1 MRRTL
6 LLTCLAALT
15 LGTPGCSSDDGDASK
30 SDATT
35 SATTAGPSGEF
46 VMLSYNV
53 AGLPEALS
61 GSEPA
66 INTPIIGPKLNAFDL
81 VLLQESWKTP
91 EPNPLAP
98 LRVYHEDLEAAADFP
113 HRSTPATQPL
123 GSNPHRPEALLADGL
138 NRFSRLSFDEVTRV
152 AWTGCFGGM
161 DRSDHGAGDCLA
173 TKGFSVATTELADG
187 VELDVYNL
195 HGEAGSS
202 ARDQELQ
209 AADYEQLAKFI
220 LEHSADK
227 AILLAGDTNLHTD
240 VDADPEHPEGAGDL
254 AIWERF
260 LEQTGLV
267 DVCEPLD
274 CRDPD
279 RIDKAAFRNNDSVT
293 LKPLSRTWETDNFK
307 RDDGRPLSDHEPLAV
322 RFRWSSKPRG

>member
-1 MRRTL
+1 M
-6 LLTCLAALT
+6 TCLAALV
-15 LGTPGCSSDDGDASK
+15 LGTPGCSSGDGDTAK

-35 SATTAGPSGEF
+35 STTTAGPSGEF

-66 INTPIIGPKLNAFDL
+66 TNTPIIGPKLNAYDL

-113 HRSTPATQPL
+113 HLSTPATQPL
-123 GSNPHRPEALLADGL
+123 GSNPDRPSALLADGL
-138 NRFSRLSFDEVTRV
+138 NRFSRMPFGEITRV
-152 AWTGCFGGM
+152 AWTDCFGGM
-161 DRSDHGAGDCLA
+161 DQSDHGAGDCLA

-187 VELDVYNL
+187 VEVDVYNL

-202 ARDQELQ
+202 DRDQELQ
-209 AADYEQLAKFI
+209 AADYEQLADFI
-220 LEHSADK
+220 LEHSAGK
-227 AILLAGDTNLHTD
+227 AIILAGDTNLHTD
-240 VDADPEHPEGAGDL
+240 AGADPEHPEGAGDL

-274 CRDPD
+274 CVDAD

-293 LKPLSRTWETDNFK
+293 LEPLSRTWETDTFK
-307 RDDGRPLSDHEPLAV
+307 RDDGQPLSDHEPLAV
-322 RFRWSSKPRG
+322 RFGWSSKPRG